1 MGVHVGDVVLGGRG
15 DRFEKSIVQLKQGTF
30 CGSMLTQDNQTGA
43 IYIVVS
49 QESFADN
56 MSKPK
61 LRTKED
67 PTVTVTAEEG
77 TSLKSMLGAG
87 LWLFKETRPDLA
99 VQVSQGQQTLPKPT
113 LGEAR
118 TVANVTRRAKQY
130 KHLTWKILPIPFDKI
145 RLCLHT
151 DAAFANARRQG
162 TQAGYIVG
170 VTTDELRA
178 GTPAMWGP
186 ATWKPYRRKR
196 VVGSTFAGETQALM
210 DGLGHTEWIAC
221 HLAELRFPSFSLESR
236 SEFIKEFHIQAIT
249 DCKSIYD
256 HLQTYSSPSSVSD
269 KRVAIDLIIVKE
281 TMKRV
286 WGTIRWAPTWLQ
298 LANALT
304 KENADA
310 MDVLRGAM
318 TSNLY
323 IPLPLKPMR
332 VCCRVLSN
340 ETERKGRPRLEAQRF
355 CLCDQLPIR

>member
-77 TSLKSMLGAG
+77 TSLKSVLGAG

-323 IPLPLKPMR
+323 IPLPLK
-332 VCCRVLSN
+332 
-340 ETERKGRPRLEAQRF
+340 Q
-355 CLCDQLPIR
+355 